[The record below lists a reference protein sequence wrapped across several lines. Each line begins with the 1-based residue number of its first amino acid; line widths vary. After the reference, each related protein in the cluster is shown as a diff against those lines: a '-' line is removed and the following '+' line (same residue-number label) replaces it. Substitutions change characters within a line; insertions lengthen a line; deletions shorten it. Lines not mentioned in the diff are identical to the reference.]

1 MPIRPRPQSRLQ
13 RDLALSTADG
23 SAFSVAVGIGESY
36 LPAFVLAIGGGHVPA
51 GLVAT
56 LPMVAGAVLQLA
68 APAAIRR
75 VGSLKRWVVLCA
87 AVQSLS
93 FVPLFAMALAGSA
106 RVGLVFLAAAVYW
119 ASGMSTGPAW
129 NTWIASI
136 VPGRLRAHY
145 FAWRSR
151 AAQISVFLGLLAGGA
166 LLQFGARHE
175 RAMIAFA
182 TLFLLAACARM
193 VSTILLGRQSE
204 PVGELP
210 QLTRVSPADL
220 ARRLRSGQ
228 DARLL
233 VYMLGVTFATQ
244 VAAAFF
250 TPYMLGV
257 LHFSYAQ
264 YMLLL
269 AVSYA
274 SKIIAMPALGR
285 FARAYGA
292 HRLLVIG
299 GLLVVPM
306 AGFWVVSDRYWFLIA
321 VQVAGGMAWG
331 AQELGVL
338 LLLFEAIRDDERTS
352 MLTTFNFLNA
362 VVLAAG
368 SLIGAV
374 VLGVL
379 AKGAGAFMVIFVLS
393 TILRVLTVP
402 LLLRL
407 KPSGQPV
414 VDLPIRVLAVRPAG
428 ESIQRPVIAGLPPD
442 GVRMDRSAI
451 PDGASANP

>member
-1 MPIRPRPQSRLQ
+1 MPTRRRSRSRLQ
-13 RDLALSTADG
+13 RDLDLSTADG
-23 SAFSVAVGIGESY
+23 SAFGAAVGIGESY
-36 LPAFVLAIGGGHVPA
+36 LPAFVLAIGGGHVLA

-56 LPMVAGAVLQLA
+56 LPMVAGAVFQLG

-87 AVQSLS
+87 AIQSLS
-93 FVPLFAMALAGSA
+93 FVPLVVMALAGNVQ
-106 RVGLVFLAAAVYW
+106 VGLVFLVAAVYW

-136 VPGRLRAHY
+136 VPGRIRAHY

-151 AAQISVFLGLLAGGA
+151 AAQFSVFLGLLAGGA
-166 LLQFGARHE
+166 LLQFGAHHQ
-175 RAMIAFA
+175 RAMFAFA
-182 TLFLLAACARM
+182 TLFSLAACFRM
-193 VSTILLGRQSE
+193 ASTLLLGRQSA
-204 PVGELP
+204 PVCESL
-210 QLTRVSPADL
+210 QLTRVSLSDL
-220 ARRLRSGQ
+220 ARRMRGGQ

-233 VYMLGVTFATQ
+233 MYMLSVTLATQ

-257 LHFSYAQ
+257 LHFAYAQ

-274 SKIIAMPALGR
+274 AKIVAMPALGR

-299 GLLVVPM
+299 GLLIVPM
-306 AGFWVVSDRYWFLIA
+306 AGFWVVSDRYWFLLAI
-321 VQVAGGMAWG
+321 QLAGGVAWG

-338 LLLFEAIRDDERTS
+338 LLLFETIRDDERTS

-368 SLIGAV
+368 SLIGAT
-374 VLGVL
+374 VLGL
-379 AKGAGAFMVIFVLS
+379 LTEGAGAFLAVFLLS
-393 TILRVLTVP
+393 TALRVLTVP
-402 LLLRL
+402 LLWRL
-407 KPSGQPV
+407 KPSREPV
-414 VDLPIRVLAVRPAG
+414 VPMPIRVLAVRPAG
-428 ESIQRPVIAGLPPD
+428 GSIQRPVIAGLPPD
-442 GVRMDRSAI
+442 AARVDRESYTGEAY
-451 PDGASANP
+451 P